1 MEKLKDYNECKFNAE
16 VLKEAVQVFKDISIQ
31 KDKKTEFT
39 TLKVEHNDS
48 TLTYDDFT
56 EFLADF
62 RKYNNYVICSI
73 RSEDYNFNLK
83 VTFFDRNVMVN
94 VEAKKRSDI
103 EAVFDVFEKN
113 LKQSKLK
120 PIAVSKKKVI
130 KPIVFIG
137 HGRNTSWRELKD
149 HLQDKHD
156 IKVEAYETGARAGH
170 SIRDILEEMIL
181 KSSFAL
187 LVLTAEDK
195 QDNGRYRARQNVIH
209 EVGLFQG
216 RLGFRRAIILLEE
229 GIEEFTNVQGVQYIS
244 FSKNNIKEVFGEVL
258 ATIYREFY
266 K

>member
-1 MEKLKDYNECKFNAE
+1 MEKRKDYKECKFNAE
-16 VLKEAVQVFKDISIQ
+16 AIKEAVQVFKDIATQ
-31 KDKKTEFT
+31 KDKKTEFS

-48 TLTYDDFT
+48 TWTYDNFT

-62 RKYNNYVICSI
+62 RKYNNYVICGI
-73 RSEDYNFNLK
+73 ESEDYNLK
-83 VTFFDRNVMVN
+83 LRITFFEREVI
-94 VEAKKRSDI
+94 VEAKAQKRSDI

-113 LKQSKLK
+113 LEQSKLK
-120 PIAVSKKKVI
+120 PIAVNKSKEI

-149 HLQDKHD
+149 HLQDKHY
-156 IKVEAYETGARAGH
+156 IQVEAYETGARAGH

-195 QDNGRYRARQNVIH
+195 QDNGTYRARQNVIH

-216 RLGFRRAIILLEE
+216 RLGFSRAIILLEE

-258 ATIYREFY
+258 ATIHREFY